1 MGCAMKEIWI
11 EAEEWESDYDIF
23 DENTDVIVKFED
35 DTEWV
40 ASFITYKNILS
51 LRDKNKVTGE
61 CLNGKY
67 FWSSDMLLIE
77 DISRKTITNVVTQLL
92 ADGEFWRVF
101 KKNELD

>member
-1 MGCAMKEIWI
+1 MKEIWI